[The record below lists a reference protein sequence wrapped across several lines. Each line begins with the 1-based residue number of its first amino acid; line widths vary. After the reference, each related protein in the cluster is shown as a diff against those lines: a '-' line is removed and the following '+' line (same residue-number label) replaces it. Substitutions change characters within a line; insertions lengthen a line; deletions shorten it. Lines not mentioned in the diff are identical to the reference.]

1 MQVGAV
7 QREAGADITPQR
19 GEVDV
24 GQQATAVIAEA
35 LIRDQRSALGN
46 RGLQAQS
53 PQRPR
58 RVARQVDACTSVR
71 PGGFPLDHVGG
82 ESALSERSADAET
95 GDAGA
100 DHENAQTGTISR
112 GA

>member
-1 MQVGAV
+1 
-7 QREAGADITPQR
+7 
-19 GEVDV
+19 
-24 GQQATAVIAEA
+24 
-35 LIRDQRSALGN
+35 
-46 RGLQAQS
+46 
-53 PQRPR
+53 
-58 RVARQVDACTSVR
+58 VR